1 MGSNPTPGTTGAKPT
16 AQAVS
21 AMRNPEVDAWLE
33 AKQHPMEEAMQ
44 AVRQVTLE
52 ADSRIT
58 ESIKWSTPTYYYQG
72 NIFSFNPAKKFVS
85 LLFHTGAQ
93 IPRDHPALEGDTE
106 TARVMRFYDV
116 EDVQR
121 RAGELAEVLRSWCE
135 WKDESSA

>member
-1 MGSNPTPGTTGAKPT
+1 
-16 AQAVS
+16 
-21 AMRNPEVDAWLE
+21 
-33 AKQHPMEEAMQ
+33 MQ

-58 ESIKWSTPTYYYQG
+58 ESIKWSTPTYSYQG

-93 IPRDHPALEGDTE
+93 IPGDHPVLEGDTD
-106 TARVMRFYDV
+106 TARVMRFSDAEDV
-116 EDVQR
+116 ER
-121 RAGELAEVLRSWCE
+121 RADELAEVLRSWCE